1 MTALVLWNPGAQRW
15 GGKGGLNFSH
25 VGCNCAMGD
34 SEHLDEEF
42 RQSRL
47 EVALGVM
54 QYIK

>member
-1 MTALVLWNPGAQRW
+1 
-15 GGKGGLNFSH
+15 
-25 VGCNCAMGD
+25 MGD

-54 QYIK
+54 QCIKSVEEKKNTETEGPVKKP